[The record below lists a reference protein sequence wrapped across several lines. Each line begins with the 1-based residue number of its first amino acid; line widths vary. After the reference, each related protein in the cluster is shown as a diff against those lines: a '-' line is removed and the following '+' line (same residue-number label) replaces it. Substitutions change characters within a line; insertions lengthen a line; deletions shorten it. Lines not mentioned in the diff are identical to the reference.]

1 MIRTGYSFDVVF
13 ILVASA
19 MVPQTAWGGQVVV
32 EGTPLAQRVI
42 MVDPTALGDP
52 AAVDT
57 VHRQLRDA
65 ARAVCNEQYPRE
77 TSYYFSRA
85 CSSGSFRDALERLAV
100 IKAQLTARPN
110 APRHVAISVRA
121 R

>member
-1 MIRTGYSFDVVF
+1 MRTSYSFHALS
-13 ILVASA
+13 IVAIA
-19 MVPQTAWGGQVVV
+19 MVPQAASAGQVVV

-52 AAVDT
+52 AAVAA
-57 VHRQLRDA
+57 VHRQLRGA

-100 IKAQLTARPN
+100 IKAQLAARPD
-110 APRHVAISVRA
+110 ARRHVAISVGA